1 MTTHF
6 INYILLAVGILTVL
20 STVIMIILDKLKGD
34 DMYFNID
41 VKEQELKKVI
51 EDAEEIQSELNFTSD
66 IIVKDIEEKI
76 NAFNQLYKHATRSL
90 EQLNTKPAAVEPQAP
105 VHPVPQPIQQPIQQ
119 TAPHIERTVVPV
131 KFKPVTAV
139 NANKTVQSEEQAK
152 SKQQMILEL
161 AEQGVSIV
169 DIAKRLNVGQGEVTL
184 ILSLKNEEN

>member
-1 MTTHF
+1 
-6 INYILLAVGILTVL
+6 
-20 STVIMIILDKLKGD
+20 MIILDKLKGD

-76 NAFNQLYKHATRSL
+76 NAFNQLYKHAARSL
-90 EQLNTKPAAVEPQAP
+90 EQLNAKPAAVEPQAP
-105 VHPVPQPIQQPIQQ
+105 VQPVPQPVQQPIQQ

-139 NANKTVQSEEQAK
+139 NTNKTVQNEEQVK
-152 SKQQMILEL
+152 SKQQMIFEL